1 MQSAAMRLQRV
12 GIVRWDC
19 RIWPLFLMSN
29 TLVALM
35 PRMARI
41 QAHCRL
47 TSCLTIKQILS
58 PLLSLQATL
67 KQIRLNPPFLSVI
80 NFKSMTNV

>member
-19 RIWPLFLMSN
+19 RIWPLFLMSK

-35 PRMARI
+35 PQMARI

-47 TSCLTIKQILS
+47 TSCPKNALLAQRPHGTRHCCPMIHENQVWLF
-58 PLLSLQATL
+58 PLLE
-67 KQIRLNPPFLSVI
+67 
-80 NFKSMTNV
+80 

>member
-19 RIWPLFLMSN
+19 RIWPMFLMSN

-47 TSCLTIKQILS
+47 TSCPKNALLAQRQRNLVPLS
-58 PLLSLQATL
+58 GLRDRDGS
-67 KQIRLNPPFLSVI
+67 I
-80 NFKSMTNV
+80 NE

>member
-12 GIVRWDC
+12 GIIRGNC
-19 RIWPLFLMSN
+19 RIWPLLLMSN

-47 TSCLTIKQILS
+47 TSCPKN
-58 PLLSLQATL
+58 PLLAQRQRGSRHCCLMIHENQV
-67 KQIRLNPPFLSVI
+67 RLFPLLE
-80 NFKSMTNV
+80 

>member
-1 MQSAAMRLQRV
+1 MQSAAMRFQRV
-12 GIVRWDC
+12 GIARWDC
-19 RIWPLFLMSN
+19 HIWPLFLMSN

-47 TSCLTIKQILS
+47 TSC
-58 PLLSLQATL
+58 P
-67 KQIRLNPPFLSVI
+67 
-80 NFKSMTNV
+80 